1 MIDNYDFENL
11 PNAAKVISSL
21 RLVGYDNISAIAD
34 LIDNSLDAG
43 AKKIQL
49 QIKPDLE
56 GYTMFIADNGCG
68 MDKNILDEA
77 LKLGSNTERDED
89 SDLGK
94 FGMGLVTA
102 SLSMCRKLTVITKTK
117 GGDILTS
124 IQDIDVI
131 AEKNSF
137 VKVLR
142 EANEEEK
149 MLFKSFLNKEESGTL
164 LILAKCDQIQ
174 DKSVDNL
181 LKSLRKSLGQIF
193 RLFLDTGKE
202 IVVGNEKIKPLDPL
216 MLNNKE
222 TKIISDDTFTISTNN
237 GRKENIRVKIVMLPD
252 IKDSETGI
260 LNIKN
265 QGFYIMRNNREI
277 AEGVT
282 LDVFTKHNDYNRF
295 RAEIFFNGNLDNEMR
310 IEFTKRDLRP
320 KQLIVEEIKG
330 IVIPQLAFFRKE
342 IKREQIR
349 QKDQE
354 EIHELSARGIKEK
367 SPLLIKPDVKIEK
380 RNASQNHPGT
390 SEATNTRDGRHPA
403 NIQDLRNYNADLV
416 FQVRTMSTNGPLFDV
431 DQIGRKTL
439 ITYNSDHPFY
449 YKVFIE
455 NGDDTVK
462 KYIDFLVYSLAT
474 AKLKTFD
481 DNEIERIE
489 SFMSIFAT
497 NLRVLMK

>member
-34 LIDNSLDAG
+34 LVDNSLDAG
-43 AKKIQL
+43 AQKIHL

-56 GYTMFIADNGCG
+56 GYTMFLADNGCG
-68 MDKNILDEA
+68 MDMEILNEA
-77 LKLGSNTERDED
+77 LKLGSNTDRDED

-102 SLSMCRKLTVITKTK
+102 SLSMCRKLTVITKTAE
-117 GGDILTS
+117 GDLLTS

-149 MLFKSFLNKEESGTL
+149 LLFRSFLNKEKSGTL
-164 LILAKCDQIQ
+164 LILSKCDQIQ

-181 LKSLRKSLGQIF
+181 LKLLRKSLGQIF
-193 RLFLDTGKE
+193 RLFLESGKE
-202 IVVGNEKIKPLDPL
+202 IIVGDESIKPLDPL
-216 MLNNKE
+216 MLDHKD
-222 TKIISDDTFTISTNN
+222 TKMISDDTFTISTDSD
-237 GRKENIRVKIVMLPD
+237 RKENIRVKIVMLPD
-252 IKDSETGI
+252 IGESETGV

-265 QGFYIMRNNREI
+265 QGFYLMRNNREI
-277 AEGVT
+277 AGGIT

-320 KQLIVEEIKG
+320 KQLILDEIIK
-330 IVIPQLAFFRKE
+330 VTKPQLAYFKKE
-342 IKREQIR
+342 VKREQIR
-349 QKDQE
+349 QKGQE

-367 SPLLIKPDVKIEK
+367 STLLIKPDVKIEK
-380 RNASQNHPGT
+380 RNPQKNHPGA
-390 SEATNTRDGRHPA
+390 SESSDTRDGRHPV
-403 NIQDLRNYNADLV
+403 NIQDLRNPNTDLE
-416 FQVRTMSTNGPLFDV
+416 FQVRAMSTNGPLFDV

-449 YKVFIE
+449 YKVFTE
-455 NGDDTVK
+455 NDDDTVK
-462 KYIDFLVYSLAT
+462 KYIDYLVYSLAT
-474 AKLKTFD
+474 AKLKTFN

>member
-21 RLVGYDNISAIAD
+21 RLVGYDNLSAIAD
-34 LIDNSLDAG
+34 LVDNSLDAG
-43 AKKIQL
+43 AQKIQL
-49 QIKPDLE
+49 QIKPDLD
-56 GYTMFIADNGCG
+56 GYTIFLADNGCG
-68 MDKNILDEA
+68 MNRNILDEA
-77 LKLGSNTERDED
+77 LKLGSNTDRDED
-89 SDLGK
+89 ADLGK

-102 SLSMCRKLTVITKTK
+102 SLSMCRKLTVITKIK
-117 GGDILTS
+117 DGDLLTS

-142 EANEEEK
+142 EASEEEER
-149 MLFKSFLNKEESGTL
+149 LFKSFLNKEESGTL
-164 LILAKCDQIQ
+164 LILSKCDQIQ

-193 RLFLDTGKE
+193 RMFLDTGKE
-202 IVVGNEKIKPLDPL
+202 IVVGNESIKPLDPL
-216 MLNNKE
+216 MLNNKD
-222 TKIISDDTFTISTNN
+222 TKIISDDTFTINTDN
-237 GRKENIRVKIVMLPD
+237 GRKENIRVKIAMLPD
-252 IKDSETGI
+252 VKESETGA
-260 LNIKN
+260 LNMKN
-265 QGFYIMRNNREI
+265 QGFYLMRNNREI
-277 AEGVT
+277 AEGIT
-282 LDVFTKHNDYNRF
+282 LDVFIKHNDYNRF

-320 KQLIVEEIKG
+320 KQLILDEIIK
-330 IVIPQLAFFRKE
+330 VTKPQLAYFKKE
-342 IKREQIR
+342 VKREQIR

-354 EIHELSARGIKEK
+354 EIHELSVRGIKEK
-367 SPLLIKPDVKIEK
+367 STLLIKPDVKIEK
-380 RNASQNHPGT
+380 RSSPRNQSGT
-390 SEATNTRDGRHPA
+390 SEATNTRDGRHPV
-403 NIQDLRNYNADLV
+403 NIQDLRNPNAELE
-416 FQVRTMSTNGPLFDV
+416 FQVRAMSTNGPLFDV

-449 YKVFIE
+449 YKVFTE
-455 NGDDTVK
+455 NEDDTVK
-462 KYIDFLVYSLAT
+462 KYIDYLVYSLAT

-481 DNEIERIE
+481 DDEIERIE

>member
-1 MIDNYDFENL
+1 MVDNYDLENL

-21 RLVGYDNISAIAD
+21 RLVGYDNLSAIAD
-34 LIDNSLDAG
+34 LVDNSLDAD
-43 AKKIQL
+43 ARKIQL

-56 GYTMFIADNGCG
+56 GYTIFLADNGCG
-68 MDKNILDEA
+68 MNRDILDEA
-77 LKLGSNTERDED
+77 LKLGSNTDRDED
-89 SDLGK
+89 ADLGK

-102 SLSMCRKLTVITKTK
+102 SLSMCRRLTLITKTK
-117 GGDILTS
+117 DGDLLTS
-124 IQDIDVI
+124 IQDIDLI
-131 AEKNSF
+131 SEKNRF

-142 EANEEEK
+142 ESSEEERL
-149 MLFKSFLNKEESGTL
+149 LFKSFLNKENSGTL
-164 LILAKCDQIQ
+164 LILSKCDQIQ

-202 IVVGNEKIKPLDPL
+202 IVVGNESIEPLDPL
-216 MLNNKE
+216 MLNHKD
-222 TKIISDDTFTISTNN
+222 TKIISDDTFTINTDK
-237 GRKENIRVKIVMLPD
+237 GRKENIRVKIAMLPD
-252 IKDSETGI
+252 IKESETGD
-260 LNIKN
+260 LNMRN
-265 QGFYIMRNNREI
+265 QGFYLMRNNREI
-277 AEGVT
+277 AEGIT

-320 KQLIVEEIKG
+320 KQLILDEIIK
-330 IVIPQLAFFRKE
+330 VTKPQLAYFKKE
-342 IKREQIR
+342 VKREQIR

-354 EIHELSARGIKEK
+354 EIHELSVRGIKEK
-367 SPLLIKPDVKIEK
+367 STLLIKPDVKIEK
-380 RNASQNHPGT
+380 RNSPKNQSGT
-390 SEATNTRDGRHPA
+390 SEATNTRDGRHPV
-403 NIQDLRNYNADLV
+403 NIQDLRNPNAELE
-416 FQVRTMSTNGPLFDV
+416 FQVRAMSTNGPLFDV

-449 YKVFIE
+449 YKVFTE
-455 NGDDTVK
+455 NEDDTVK
-462 KYIDFLVYSLAT
+462 KYIDYLVYSLAT

-481 DNEIERIE
+481 DDEIERIE